1 MTAAYRTR
9 MQPMRNFCATRLS
22 RDHTLGAMTKLDAR
36 EVTRTLTIVLPEAEW
51 HALRNVEPDAI
62 GWLQQ
67 RIRERLGSQ
76 SKSPLSLEPSSKSTS
91 DSYRGGDEY

>member
-1 MTAAYRTR
+1 M
-9 MQPMRNFCATRLS
+9 S
-22 RDHTLGAMTKLDAR
+22 KLDAK

-62 GWLQQ
+62 GWLQE

-76 SKSPLSLEPSSKSTS
+76 AEPSSRFETPSRSPT
-91 DSYRGGDEY
+91 DSYWGGDEY